1 LLLNGKIL
9 KMSKV
14 EINRKRHIFK
24 AITWNVLAMLTTYV
38 VLTELP
44 PIIDL
49 KPISKEGAGFLV
61 ALDRIAKLVFYYF
74 HERLWF
80 KSNFG
85 VIK

>member
-1 LLLNGKIL
+1 
-9 KMSKV
+9 
-14 EINRKRHIFK
+14 
-24 AITWNVLAMLTTYV
+24 MLTTYV

-61 ALDRIAKLVFYYF
+61 ALDRVAKLVFYYF

-80 KSNFG
+80 QSNFG
-85 VIK
+85 IIK